1 MMRRRRAA
9 EQTEH
14 EAAQGTAGA
23 GEGVEPAAE
32 ERGEDDVVSD
42 RRGDGAGG
50 RRQARGQENED
61 DGQGRREGKG
71 RGQGQRGRTETQK
84 TWVNGLL
91 VIMVGCLLESLYGG
105 GNGWI
110 GRRVRVMNWRSN

>member
-84 TWVNGLL
+84 TWVS
-91 VIMVGCLLESLYGG
+91 VD
-105 GNGWI
+105 
-110 GRRVRVMNWRSN
+110 RRVCIFLLLLFLIVFVRNNRWKE